1 MNFFRTDDQAA
12 LNTLLVTTRETLDHY
27 RDAIELVD
35 ANLAQLFRDISRER
49 RGFVYRLEEAV
60 RASGT
65 LPSVPDPDKE
75 AAEMLLHHVA
85 ALIKSHYA
93 RDILEQRIEG
103 EKKLAEL
110 IIAAQVITAGSA
122 ELDSPPT
129 DLLNDFSQHISD
141 TIRLLQSMQAQVTTQ
156 EE

>member
-1 MNFFRTDDQAA
+1 MNFFRTDGQAA

-35 ANLAQLFRDISRER
+35 ANLAQLFRDISEQR
-49 RGFVYRLEEAV
+49 RGFVCRLEEAV

-85 ALIKSHYA
+85 ALIKSQYA

-103 EKKLAEL
+103 ETKLADLVIE
-110 IIAAQVITAGSA
+110 AQTTA
-122 ELDSPPT
+122 LDSPPIS
-129 DLLNDFSQHISD
+129 LLNEFAQHISN
-141 TIRLLQSMQAQVTTQ
+141 TIAKLQSLHSQVAAQD
-156 EE
+156 E